1 MSVNYKD
8 LGLVNTREMF
18 KRAIN
23 GGYAIPAFNFNN
35 LEQLQAII
43 KASSELKSPVIL
55 QVSKG
60 ARKYANETLL
70 RYMAEGAVQ
79 YAKELG
85 CNHPEIVLHLDHG
98 DSFEL
103 CKSCVDL
110 GFSSVMIDGS
120 SLPYEENIAL
130 TKKVV
135 DYAHQFDVTVE
146 GELGVLAGVEDEV
159 ASEVSHYTKPEEV
172 IDFTSRTGVDSLAIS
187 IGTSHGAYNFKLEQ
201 CTRDPQTGRLVPPP
215 LAFDVLDEIMVK
227 LPGFPIV
234 LHGSSSVPQEYV
246 DIINANGGKLPD
258 AVGIP
263 EEQLRKAAKSAVCKI
278 NIDSDSRLA
287 FTAAVRKVF
296 NEKPAEF
303 DPRKYCG
310 PARDLMEEMYKHKIL
325 DVLGSDNK
333 LAQLD

>member
-1 MSVNYKD
+1 MVNYKD

-18 KRAIN
+18 KRAID

-35 LEQLQAII
+35 MEQLQAII
-43 KASSELKSPVIL
+43 KASSELRSPVIL

-60 ARKYANETLL
+60 ARNYANQTLL
-70 RYMAEGAVQ
+70 RYMAQGAVA

-85 CNHPEIVLHLDHG
+85 CEHPEIALHLDHG

-103 CKSCVDL
+103 CKSCVDF

-120 SLPYEENIAL
+120 SLPYEENVAL

-135 DYAHQFDVTVE
+135 EYAHQF
-146 GELGVLAGVEDEV
+146 EV
-159 ASEVSHYTKPEEV
+159 SSEVSHYTKPEEV
-172 IDFTSRTGVDSLAIS
+172 IDFTQRTGVDSLAIS
-187 IGTSHGAYNFKLEQ
+187 IGTSHGAYKFKPEQ
-201 CTRDPQTGRLVPPP
+201 CTRDPKTGRLVPPP

-246 DIINANGGKLPD
+246 ETINKYGGKMPD

-263 EEQLRKAAKSAVCKI
+263 EDQLRKAAKSAVCKI

-296 NEKPAEF
+296 SEKPGEF

-310 PARDLMEEMYKHKIL
+310 PARDAMEAMYKEKIK
-325 DVLGSDNK
+325 DVLGSENK
-333 LAQLD
+333 LAQ